1 MKYMLL
7 IYTPESPDAMT
18 AEPDPADMKPWFDY
32 DAELRA
38 SGDHVAGDALLP
50 TPSATTV
57 RVREGQTLHTDGPFA
72 ETKEVLGGYYL
83 VDVDDLDA
91 ALEWARKCPAAE
103 YGSIEVRPLVEFE
116 PPA

>member
-50 TPSATTV
+50 TPSATT
-57 RVREGQTLHTDGPFA
+57 GPPTPPSA
-72 ETKEVLGGYYL
+72 S
-83 VDVDDLDA
+83 
-91 ALEWARKCPAAE
+91 PAPS
-103 YGSIEVRPLVEFE
+103 G
-116 PPA
+116 